1 MHQLCVYSSSAPSEL
16 SAPHCSSTALPRH
29 LAAGYPCSRLLSC
42 SLQPSPCAS
51 PSHSPACSPAAAC
64 SPSHSP
70 QLITQL
76 HWAPQMPTALHC
88 LGAGSRG
95 SFTLQTPQQ
104 GHATRGRE
112 LPHKSTAPPCVRAA
126 ASGEE
131 ASFWVPEGERFCMPF
146 RGLGRRSSDKS
157 EIHL

>member
-1 MHQLCVYSSSAPSEL
+1 MHQLCIYSSSAPSEL

-42 SLQPSPCAS
+42 SPKPSPCAS

-64 SPSHSP
+64 SPSHSSTGP
-70 QLITQL
+70 PKCTQ
-76 HWAPQMPTALHC
+76 HC
-88 LGAGSRG
+88 RDLGAGTG
-95 SFTLQTPQQ
+95 ASFTLQTPQQ

-112 LPHKSTAPPCVRAA
+112 LPHKSTAPPCVWAA

-131 ASFWVPEGERFCMPF
+131 ASFWVPEGGRFCMPF

>member
-64 SPSHSP
+64 SPSHSSTGP
-70 QLITQL
+70 PKCTQ
-76 HWAPQMPTALHC
+76 HC
-88 LGAGSRG
+88 RDLGAGTG
-95 SFTLQTPQQ
+95 ASFTLQTPQQ